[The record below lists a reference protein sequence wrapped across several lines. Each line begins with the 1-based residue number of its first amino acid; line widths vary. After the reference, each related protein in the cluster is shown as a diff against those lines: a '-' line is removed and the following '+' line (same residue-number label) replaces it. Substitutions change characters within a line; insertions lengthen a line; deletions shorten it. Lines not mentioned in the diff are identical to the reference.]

1 MQSIAQELIQ
11 RKSPRLKEKNREGK
25 IITKLA
31 QDLIAKK
38 CGIISEEGNLEDLT
52 LQQYLDL
59 YKKPLSEPEME
70 AIMELTKVAKEMKK
84 KRLHKKYQKDH
95 KGNKEK
101 IISVNETSKKNRTKG
116 DKVKRS
122 KKHKMTPE
130 GASA

>member
-1 MQSIAQELIQ
+1 MCQRKSKGQPMQSIAQELIQ

-84 KRLHKKYQKDH
+84 KRLHK
-95 KGNKEK
+95 NIRK
-101 IISVNETSKKNRTKG
+101 IIRGTR
-116 DKVKRS
+116 RR
-122 KKHKMTPE
+122 
-130 GASA
+130 